1 MADISQIQIG
11 ADSYNI
17 KGIPTT
23 WYGTCS
29 STGYTLTAT
38 CSDFVLATGAIL
50 ALQMTA
56 ANTDTAAAKTLNVN
70 STGAK
75 TVYVDGATTSTSNTL
90 TWYDGEIVNFVY
102 DGSHWRYMGRS
113 GIIPAARGVGF

>member
-17 KGIPTT
+17 KGTPTT
-23 WYGTCS
+23 WYGTSS
-29 STGYTLTAT
+29 STGSTLTAT
-38 CSDFVLATGAIL
+38 CTGFVLSTGAFL

-56 ANTDTAAAKTLNVN
+56 ANSDTSAAKTLNVN

-75 TVYVDGATTSTSNTL
+75 TVYADGAATSTSNTL
-90 TWYDGEIVNFVY
+90 TWYNGEIVNFVY